1 MSAIVMTDRIRL
13 LRAVVFAALCVA
25 LAAAAHVAMAG
36 AGVSPPVLIGAFG
49 AVLGLTWL
57 LAGKRRGLGAISA
70 WMVAAQ
76 SALHLLFE
84 QAAALGRGGGG
95 LGRLAT
101 TDWAA
106 LLLCNPERIPGG
118 LSPAELAR
126 MAGLDPDVPPAANG
140 LHTMAGMHHGT
151 AAGVVSAP
159 VSVSTSASVSGSAS
173 ASASASVSASADGTA
188 LDAAGMAGMPGMPG
202 TSGLSGASAAHGM
215 PSGTAHGMAH
225 DMAHGMSF
233 GMIAAHALA
242 ALACAL
248 LLWRGDAALV
258 RLFDLLGA
266 LGTVVA
272 GVLVLPLLALF
283 ARPFGYRPPAA
294 PRPTGGRTRPSRSV
308 LLTHAVVRR
317 GPPALA
323 LAC

>member
-25 LAAAAHVAMAG
+25 MAATAHVAMAG
-36 AGVSPPVLIGAFG
+36 SGVSPPVLLGAFG

-57 LAGKRRGLGAISA
+57 LAGKRRGLGVISV

-84 QAAALGRGGGG
+84 QAGTLGRGGGG

-101 TDWAA
+101 TDWAG
-106 LLLCNPERIPGG
+106 LLLCNPDRMPGG
-118 LSPAELAR
+118 LSPVELAR
-126 MAGLDPDVPPAANG
+126 MAGIDPDAPPATG
-140 LHTMAGMHHGT
+140 HLRPMTGIHHG
-151 AAGVVSAP
+151 AAG
-159 VSVSTSASVSGSAS
+159 SV
-173 ASASASVSASADGTA
+173 DGTA
-188 LDAAGMAGMPGMPG
+188 VDTGLTGMTGMPGM
-202 TSGLSGASAAHGM
+202 SGMSGASAVPGTSPGM
-215 PSGTAHGMAH
+215 S
-225 DMAHGMSF
+225 HGMSHEMSH
-233 GMIAAHALA
+233 GMSHGMSAGMAIAHVLA

-258 RLFDLLGA
+258 RVFELLAA

-272 GVLVLPLLALF
+272 GALLLPLLTLF
-283 ARPFGYRPPAA
+283 VRPFGYRPPAA
-294 PRPTGGRTRPSRSV
+294 PRRADRPARLPRSV

-317 GPPALA
+317 GPPAFA
-323 LAC
+323 LAS

>member
-13 LRAVVFAALCVA
+13 LRAAVFAALCVA
-25 LAAAAHVAMAG
+25 MAATAHVAMAG
-36 AGVSPPVLIGAFG
+36 AGVSPPVLLGAFG

-57 LAGKRRGLGAISA
+57 LAGKRRGLGVISV

-84 QAAALGRGGGG
+84 QAGTVGRGGAG

-101 TDWAA
+101 TDWTS
-106 LLLCNPERIPGG
+106 LLLCNPHRAGSG

-126 MAGLDPDVPPAANG
+126 MAGIDPDVPPAVG
-140 LHTMAGMHHGT
+140 SLRPMAGMHHG
-151 AAGVVSAP
+151 AAGLVNGA
-159 VSVSTSASVSGSAS
+159 
-173 ASASASVSASADGTA
+173 A
-188 LDAAGMAGMPGMPG
+188 LDMGLPGAKAMPGMPGMPG
-202 TSGLSGASAAHGM
+202 TSSGMTHQMSGGM
-215 PSGTAHGMAH
+215 SGGMS
-225 DMAHGMSF
+225 HGMSP
-233 GMIAAHALA
+233 GMALAHVLA

-258 RLFDLLGA
+258 RVFELLTA
-266 LGTVVA
+266 LGSVVA
-272 GVLVLPLLALF
+272 GVLLLPLLTLF
-283 ARPFGYRPPAA
+283 ARPLGYRQPAA
-294 PRPTGGRTRPSRSV
+294 PRPADRPARLAGAV

-317 GPPALA
+317 GPPAFA

>member
-25 LAAAAHVAMAG
+25 LAASAHVAMAG
-36 AGVSPPVLIGAFG
+36 AGVSPPVLACAFG

-57 LAGKRRGLGAISA
+57 LAGKRRGLGAISV
-70 WMVAAQ
+70 WMVATQ

-84 QAAALGRGGGG
+84 QAGALGRGGGG
-95 LGRLAT
+95 LGRFAT

-118 LSPAELAR
+118 LSPVELAR
-126 MAGLDPDVPPAANG
+126 MAGLDPDVPPATGG
-140 LHTMAGMHHGT
+140 LHTMAGMHHGA
-151 AAGVVSAP
+151 AAGA
-159 VSVSTSASVSGSAS
+159 ASGTAS
-173 ASASASVSASADGTA
+173 ASGLTSASADGMA
-188 LDAAGMAGMPGMPG
+188 LDMAGMAGMPGDSAVSGIPG
-202 TSGLSGASAAHGM
+202 TSGVPTTHGM
-215 PSGTAHGMAH
+215 SPGMTHGMAHGMAH
-225 DMAHGMSF
+225 GMSL

-272 GVLVLPLLALF
+272 GVLLLPLLALLT
-283 ARPFGYRPPAA
+283 RPFGYRPPAP
-294 PRPTGGRTRPSRSV
+294 PRPAGRQARPPRPV

-317 GPPALA
+317 GPPAFA